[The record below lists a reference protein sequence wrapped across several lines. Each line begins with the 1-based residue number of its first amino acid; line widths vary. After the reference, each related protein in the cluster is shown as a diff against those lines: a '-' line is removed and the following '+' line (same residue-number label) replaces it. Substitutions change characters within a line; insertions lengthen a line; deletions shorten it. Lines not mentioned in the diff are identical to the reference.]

1 MSFWLVKMTDGLVH
15 DCILIATACLRS
27 KMENVF
33 SQHFVIMVLAFRLRS
48 GVPVCITHNLHYTVH
63 VKSIIV
69 NSST

>member
-15 DCILIATACLRS
+15 DCILTAACLRS
-27 KMENVF
+27 KMENLF
-33 SQHFVIMVLAFRLRS
+33 SQHSVIMALAFRLRP